1 MARAALFMFLLLPMI
16 YYGSSR
22 SIKQNLNLLSDGMNR
37 TTHESQVL
45 ELIELGTTVTC
56 EPVYSFLPCSSTV
69 WGQLFML
76 VVYELLLSL
85 SQQIIQSGSN
95 LFFQM
100 FGTGIFGASL
110 FNVLGMFPQIILVI
124 VIGVSG
130 DSSTIQSMA
139 AMGMAMLAGSAI
151 MQLTVSWGSVV
162 AFGSYDLSDTSTS
175 TAASDTTTASASSN
189 SENKKPFS
197 LTGYGVETDKETR
210 YTSMIMLLSM
220 IPVLIPSA
228 SKSYQFINWDT
239 NYRPNFSRYNVNF
252 PHLLLDLSGKI
263 RKVFQPWIQNRR
275 LDYLL
280 NKFVQ
285 KKLLRSL
292 LAGNGQ
298 PNVTLIKDLFRK
310 IDKSGDAYI
319 SNDELRALILGIQ
332 FEEVGLDEEDFATK
346 VMEEFDISG
355 DAHITEKEFVNGLS
369 KWLTKGNNS
378 NKKPKSSKTES
389 QLQNTSEEKKSLLA
403 QKKESKSTADDKSW
417 WNYIKAAIL
426 VIAGTTITIVIGTPL
441 MQTVQEFSTS
451 ANIPSFAVSYVV
463 IPLALGYKQMLLVI
477 KSAGEKTEKAASLT
491 FSELYGGVFMNN
503 IMGLA
508 IFLLLV
514 YIRDLSWDVSA
525 EVLVILIICTA
536 MGLFGSFTTKIPFW
550 TCIIVYLLYPI
561 SLLLLYILTEVLGW
575 A

>member
-162 AFGSYDLSDTSTS
+162 AFGSYDLSDISTSETS

-220 IPVLIPSA
+220 IPVLILQLAKVINS
-228 SKSYQFINWDT
+228 STGTRIIVLISLVITLIFLICYMTYQ
-239 NYRPNFSRYNVNF
+239 
-252 PHLLLDLSGKI
+252 
-263 RKVFQPWIQNRR
+263 VFQPWIQNRR

-292 LAGNGQ
+292 LARNGQ

-355 DAHITEKEFVNGLS
+355 DAHINEKEFVNGLS

-378 NKKPKSSKTES
+378 NKKAKSSNTES
-389 QLQNTSEEKKSLLA
+389 QLQNTSEENKSLLA
-403 QKKESKSTADDKSW
+403 QKKESKSTADNKSW

-514 YIRDLSWDVSA
+514 YIRDLTWDVSA
-525 EVLVILIICTA
+525 EVLVILVICTA

>member
-1 MARAALFMFLLLPMI
+1 M
-16 YYGSSR
+16 
-22 SIKQNLNLLSDGMNR
+22 
-37 TTHESQVL
+37 
-45 ELIELGTTVTC
+45 
-56 EPVYSFLPCSSTV
+56 
-69 WGQLFML
+69 
-76 VVYELLLSL
+76 
-85 SQQIIQSGSN
+85 
-95 LFFQM
+95 
-100 FGTGIFGASL
+100 
-110 FNVLGMFPQIILVI
+110 
-124 VIGVSG
+124 
-130 DSSTIQSMA
+130 
-139 AMGMAMLAGSAI
+139 
-151 MQLTVSWGSVV
+151 
-162 AFGSYDLSDTSTS
+162 DLSDTSTS
-175 TAASDTTTASASSN
+175 ENATADCFAR
-189 SENKKPFS
+189 
-197 LTGYGVETDKETR
+197 LTRVVDE
-210 YTSMIMLLSM
+210 
-220 IPVLIPSA
+220 
-228 SKSYQFINWDT
+228 
-239 NYRPNFSRYNVNF
+239 
-252 PHLLLDLSGKI
+252 
-263 RKVFQPWIQNRR
+263 
-275 LDYLL
+275 
-280 NKFVQ
+280 
-285 KKLLRSL
+285 
-292 LAGNGQ
+292 
-298 PNVTLIKDLFRK
+298 
-310 IDKSGDAYI
+310 YI

-355 DAHITEKEFVNGLS
+355 DAHINEKEFVNGLS

-378 NKKPKSSKTES
+378 NKKAKSSNTES
-389 QLQNTSEEKKSLLA
+389 QLQNTSEENKSLLA

-514 YIRDLSWDVSA
+514 YIRDLTWDVSA
-525 EVLVILIICTA
+525 EVLVILVICTA

>member
-45 ELIELGTTVTC
+45 ELIKLGTTVTC

-76 VVYELLLSL
+76 VVYEFLLSL

-139 AMGMAMLAGSAI
+139 TMGMAMLAGSAI

-162 AFGSYDLSDTSTS
+162 AFGSYDLSDISTSETS

-189 SENKKPFS
+189 SDNKKPFS

-210 YTSMIMLLSM
+210 
-220 IPVLIPSA
+220 
-228 SKSYQFINWDT
+228 
-239 NYRPNFSRYNVNF
+239 
-252 PHLLLDLSGKI
+252 
-263 RKVFQPWIQNRR
+263 
-275 LDYLL
+275 
-280 NKFVQ
+280 

-292 LAGNGQ
+292 LARNGQ
-298 PNVTLIKDLFRK
+298 PNVTLMKDLFRK
-310 IDKSGDAYI
+310 VDKSGDAYI

-355 DAHITEKEFVNGLS
+355 DAHINEKEFVNGLS
-369 KWLTKGNNS
+369 KWLIKGNNS
-378 NKKPKSSKTES
+378 NKKAKSSNTES
-389 QLQNTSEEKKSLLA
+389 QLQNTSEENKSLLA

>member
-162 AFGSYDLSDTSTS
+162 AFGSYDLSDISTSETS

-220 IPVLIPSA
+220 IPVLILQLAKVINS
-228 SKSYQFINWDT
+228 STGTRIIVLISLVITLIFLICYMTYQ
-239 NYRPNFSRYNVNF
+239 
-252 PHLLLDLSGKI
+252 
-263 RKVFQPWIQNRR
+263 VFQPWIQNRR

-292 LAGNGQ
+292 LARNGQ

-355 DAHITEKEFVNGLS
+355 DAHINEKEFVNGLS

-378 NKKPKSSKTES
+378 NKKAKSSNTES
-389 QLQNTSEEKKSLLA
+389 QNTSEENKSLLA
-403 QKKESKSTADDKSW
+403 QKKESKSTADNKSW

-514 YIRDLSWDVSA
+514 YIRDLTWDVSA
-525 EVLVILIICTA
+525 EVLVILVICTA